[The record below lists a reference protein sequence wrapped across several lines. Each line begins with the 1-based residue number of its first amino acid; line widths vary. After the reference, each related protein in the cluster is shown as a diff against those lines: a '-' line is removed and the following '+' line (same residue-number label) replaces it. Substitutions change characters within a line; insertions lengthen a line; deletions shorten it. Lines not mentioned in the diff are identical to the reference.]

1 MDYTYLIA
9 FRTLVNYFLY
19 IHLFMTAC
27 WVQCG
32 LLYIHISIGKAQSWP
47 QNVLMREQRFSFP
60 MVLYRVLL
68 TKTAIIWICLLF
80 TNVNDATHCCW
91 AIAKCQQ
98 CGVECIHTHIF
109 KAFINYLR
117 LLFSFWPYGWLEK
130 ERKFYS
136 FCSFWRNA
144 LLIKFIEN

>member
-1 MDYTYLIA
+1 MWLAIHS
-9 FRTLVNYFLY
+9 Y
-19 IHLFMTAC
+19 IYS
-27 WVQCG
+27 Q
-32 LLYIHISIGKAQSWP
+32 SPESWP

-80 TNVNDATHCCW
+80 TNVNDATHCYCW

-109 KAFINYLR
+109 KAFIISSFTFF
-117 LLFSFWPYGWLEK
+117 LLAIWLIW
-130 ERKFYS
+130 ERKKVLQ
-136 FCSFWRNA
+136 
-144 LLIKFIEN
+144 LLQLLKKCTANKIHWKLATIEYRIVSTHYNEKFTSLTKN